1 MIRNDEHKYI
11 FVSTMK
17 CGTHAVYAMLKSL
30 GGRRVGGFH
39 DNNPALIPEGYFL
52 FTVCRNPFTR
62 AVSLWQNTCIKH
74 DRYRFRRFLEDYTDF
89 TQFTDLLVRW
99 KRKEVSA
106 GHVLMVNQI
115 HWHGHLTF
123 DKILKLETLQSDF
136 NSLPFITESTPLPRL
151 NVGGY
156 GDYKQHYT
164 PEAVGNILEWAAD
177 DFKKLSYMEELL

>member
-1 MIRNDEHKYI
+1 
-11 FVSTMK
+11 
-17 CGTHAVYAMLKSL
+17 
-30 GGRRVGGFH
+30 
-39 DNNPALIPEGYFL
+39 
-52 FTVCRNPFTR
+52 
-62 AVSLWQNTCIKH
+62 
-74 DRYRFRRFLEDYTDF
+74 
-89 TQFTDLLVRW
+89 
-99 KRKEVSA
+99 
-106 GHVLMVNQI
+106 MVNQI